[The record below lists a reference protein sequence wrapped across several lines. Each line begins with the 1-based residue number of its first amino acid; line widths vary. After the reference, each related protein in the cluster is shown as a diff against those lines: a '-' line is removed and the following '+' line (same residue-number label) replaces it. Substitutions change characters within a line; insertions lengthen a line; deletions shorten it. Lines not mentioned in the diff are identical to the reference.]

1 MPDHSFLAAF
11 QRESCNPLQ
20 DRKYNGSVQKIWHS
34 KIEFLLMVLILP
46 LKVLKY
52 ILSIFATL
60 LKKIL
65 MQIRISSKSSLK
77 LTHFLKRYGDSNLH
91 IFS

>member
-20 DRKYNGSVQKIWHS
+20 DCKHDGSAQNIWHS

-52 ILSIFATL
+52 ILSIFAIL
-60 LKKIL
+60 LKKFL
-65 MQIRISSKSSLK
+65 WK
-77 LTHFLKRYGDSNLH
+77 LELARKVL
-91 IFS
+91 